1 MGLPKLPHVVLDSLE
16 AHSKPFKIIYFA
28 YLSRP
33 FRVTEPLSIKGLVKQ
48 PARSAQLTHLKDRCT
63 SAAAHSAH
71 SARLRLRRR
80 RDLGGGDGGDGG
92 SGNGDGPSQSQ
103 QIVPRSRRRTPGP
116 RGPWGRTKR
125 ITEIAQKES
134 PKLCDRGGT
143 TQPT

>member
-16 AHSKPFKIIYFA
+16 AHSKPFKSIYFA
-28 YLSRP
+28 YLARP

-71 SARLRLRRR
+71 SARLRLR
-80 RDLGGGDGGDGG
+80 DLGGGGGGDGG

-134 PKLCDRGGT
+134 PKLCDRGGI